1 MEYKGKNVLVC
12 GMARSG
18 IAAAELLCK
27 KGASV
32 ILQDLKKREELSEI
46 IDLEDLEKKGI
57 VLYTGKNPDDIVLK
71 QDFIVLSPGVPCDLP
86 FLLEA
91 EIGRAHV

>member
-32 ILQDLKKREELSEI
+32 TLQDLKKREELKKR
-46 IDLEDLEKKGI
+46 KKGGNKI
-57 VLYTGKNPDDIVLK
+57 K
-71 QDFIVLSPGVPCDLP
+71 
-86 FLLEA
+86 
-91 EIGRAHV
+91 

>member
-46 IDLEDLEKKGI
+46 IDLEDLEKKGL
-57 VLYTGKNPDDIVLK
+57 VLYTGKNPDYIFLK
-71 QDFIVLSPGVPCDLP
+71 QDFIV
-86 FLLEA
+86 
-91 EIGRAHV
+91 